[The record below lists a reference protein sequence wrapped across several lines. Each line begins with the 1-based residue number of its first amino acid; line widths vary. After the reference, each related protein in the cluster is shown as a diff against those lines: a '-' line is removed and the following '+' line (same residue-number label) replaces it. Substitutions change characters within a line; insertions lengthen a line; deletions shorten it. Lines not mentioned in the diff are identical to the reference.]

1 MADHTSPTDAPKIH
15 PRAVTGQFR
24 RIKTVLTTV
33 LLALCAVLPWIRWDR
48 GPQMPDQAILFSFP
62 NMRAY
67 VFDTVIWAQH
77 YYFLTALLIVA
88 ALGLF
93 LATALFGRVWCG
105 FACPQTV
112 WTDLFMGIERM
123 VEGDRNQRIRLDHQ
137 GWTRARS

>member
-1 MADHTSPTDAPKIH
+1 MADHTSPSGAPKIH
-15 PRAVTGQFR
+15 PRAVTGRFR
-24 RIKTVLTTV
+24 QIKSALTMV
-33 LLALCAVLPWIRWDR
+33 LLSLCAALPWIRWDR
-48 GPQMPDQAILFSFP
+48 GPHMPDQAILFSFP